1 MSIAQ
6 DECPRKGIKQGSV
19 EHLPLDGFW
28 YSARGIGLVAYL
40 LVRHDDCDAIEQ
52 YPLSMPTSA
61 IVAAYR
67 AAHPPA
73 GDRS

>member
-1 MSIAQ
+1 MTDNDA
-6 DECPRKGIKQGSV
+6 

-28 YSARGIGLVAYL
+28 YSARGIGMNAHLR
-40 LVRHDDCDAIEQ
+40 VRHDDCDIIEQ

-67 AAHPPA
+67 KAHPPKEPT
-73 GDRS
+73 DV